1 MGQNILI
8 IEQNDIFRAG
18 LRALFTADSRVASVY
33 EETSLKN
40 MSVLQAQ
47 PIDLIL
53 VNRALI
59 ADTFPFSN
67 RNTVIIAHEHSITAL
82 KEAYD
87 YGAIGYMT
95 NNASEGF
102 LKALLQLNKES
113 FLLEPAFTPLLMNYL
128 FDTTGTSTVK
138 DDLLTPRERE
148 IVQLL
153 RMGIDRK
160 NIAKK
165 LHIAQTT
172 LKTHMKNIA
181 HKRELVL

>member
-18 LRALFTADSRVASVY
+18 LRTLFMADPRVASVY
-33 EETSLKN
+33 EETSMKN
-40 MSVLQAQ
+40 MSVLQTQ

-59 ADTFPFSN
+59 ADTFPFPN
-67 RNTVIIAHEHSITAL
+67 RNTVIIVHEHSIAAL

-95 NNASEGF
+95 NNVSESF
-102 LKALLQLNKES
+102 LRALLQLKRES
-113 FLLEPAFTPLLMNYL
+113 FLLEPDLTPLLMNYL

-160 NIAKK
+160 SIAKK
-165 LHIAQTT
+165 LHIAPTT

-181 HKRELVL
+181 HKREPVL